1 MNQTYFALGCVGIHI
16 LIAILGYALG
26 RYSYVRD
33 THAIG
38 TLHIVVDEE
47 DGKRYPMLELN
58 NNEDLWN
65 LKTNEI
71 AYFLVKRKE

>member
-1 MNQTYFALGCVGIHI
+1 MNAYYVIGCIGIHI
-16 LIAILGYALG
+16 MIAILGYALG
-26 RYSYVRD
+26 RRSYIRD

-38 TLHIVVDEE
+38 TLIIVVDEE
-47 DGKRYPMLELN
+47 DGKRYPMVELN
-58 NNEDLWN
+58 NDEDLWN

>member
-1 MNQTYFALGCVGIHI
+1 MNYTYYAIGCVCIHI
-16 LIAILGYALG
+16 IIAILGYVLG
-26 RYSYVRD
+26 RRSYIRD

-38 TLHIVVDEE
+38 TLIIVVDEE

-58 NNEDLWN
+58 NDEDLWN